1 MTDRF
6 HTRFLLGYSFFFS
19 TALLLSQFGHNIEW
33 MNKHPFSFT
42 LVFYAKCLLAL
53 TLLYLGIYTC
63 IFKFSRVHK
72 YKANIVITVLGS
84 ILTLIYFVP
93 PYVMYANMNAKRTK
107 PLDTTVL
114 TQLRNDSINPQLS
127 IAKRFSST
135 KLYYIETGIKIEY
148 LDLDNKKTLFFPT
161 KDIKKKRENHLTN
174 IQETNNTLSQMK
186 SVVVSLTIFSI
197 VSFVGFL
204 MLLWYKSRF
213 KQTEN
218 ETTS

>member
-1 MTDRF
+1 
-6 HTRFLLGYSFFFS
+6 
-19 TALLLSQFGHNIEW
+19 
-33 MNKHPFSFT
+33 
-42 LVFYAKCLLAL
+42 
-53 TLLYLGIYTC
+53 
-63 IFKFSRVHK
+63 
-72 YKANIVITVLGS
+72 
-84 ILTLIYFVP
+84 
-93 PYVMYANMNAKRTK
+93 MNARRTK

-127 IAKRFSST
+127 LAKRFSST

-148 LDLDNKKTLFFPT
+148 LDLDNKKTLFSPT
-161 KDIKKKRENHLTN
+161 KDIKKNRENHLTN

-213 KQTEN
+213 KQT
-218 ETTS
+218 